1 VQQGLVA
8 QGHRVLIVD
17 PLGMGASSRPR
28 TADYALS
35 AQATRLKAL
44 LDHELPANT
53 RVVVAGLGTSAT
65 IAMHLA
71 AIDTA
76 RIAGVASLAGGPV
89 DQQGTRTVRIAL
101 ALAPLLQTRLGLALG
116 RRKFSAVVR
125 DQSADPT
132 WFTPEV
138 ADRYLAPLERDVR
151 GQLTVL
157 KDMHDAK
164 EPHPIASRLPQVVAP
179 MRLLL
184 GDKPTPNA
192 PSREQVLLLMQH
204 VRRIT
209 IDTVRRAGTL
219 MHEERPADVVRVL
232 DDMLRGARRSR
243 VLGDPNQLR
252 LDLDD

>member
-1 VQQGLVA
+1 
-8 QGHRVLIVD
+8 
-17 PLGMGASSRPR
+17 
-28 TADYALS
+28 
-35 AQATRLKAL
+35 
-44 LDHELPANT
+44 
-53 RVVVAGLGTSAT
+53 
-65 IAMHLA
+65 
-71 AIDTA
+71 
-76 RIAGVASLAGGPV
+76 
-89 DQQGTRTVRIAL
+89 
-101 ALAPLLQTRLGLALG
+101 
-116 RRKFSAVVR
+116 
-125 DQSADPT
+125 
-132 WFTPEV
+132 
-138 ADRYLAPLERDVR
+138 
-151 GQLTVL
+151 
-157 KDMHDAK
+157 
-164 EPHPIASRLPQVVAP
+164 